1 MITYEQDGVVIIKDN
16 WEESVLAD
24 YAVITPM
31 KIWQKL
37 A

>member
-1 MITYEQDGVVIIKDN
+1 MITYEQDGVVIKDN
-16 WEESVLAD
+16 WEESVLVD
-24 YAVITPM
+24 RAVITPM